1 MTPPPLRHRYVQGA
15 LAGLPFTI
23 VVGPFALIFGVL
35 ATEAGLDLAQ
45 TMGMSLL
52 IIAGAAQFAAV
63 QLLDEAA
70 PVWVILATALAI
82 NMRMA
87 MYSASMAPHLGRA
100 PLWQRMAAAYFLFD
114 QAYGVSIRRFDD
126 AQEWSVAE
134 KMAFFFGCV
143 LPICPLWYAGTYVGA
158 VAGAAIPPEYALD
171 FAVPIT
177 FLALIA
183 PYLRTLPHIAAALVS
198 VMLSLAL
205 VSLPP
210 GTGIIVAGVA
220 GMLAGALVEAWCD
233 DA

>member
-198 VMLSLAL
+198 VTLSLAL